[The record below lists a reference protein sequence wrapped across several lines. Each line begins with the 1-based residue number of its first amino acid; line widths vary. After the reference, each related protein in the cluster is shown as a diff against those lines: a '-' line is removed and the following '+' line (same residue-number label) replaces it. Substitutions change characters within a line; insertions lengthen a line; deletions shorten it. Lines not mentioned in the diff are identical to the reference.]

1 MYPSFTESTTHPRK
15 ASRNDKRGPRMVLD
29 VSEDVVPLEA
39 TAVVPVPTCT
49 GRVSSLAAIYKEA
62 GYQGYLDYVNA
73 DTCPCSNCAKQ
84 VKINTEW
91 MITNAGILEESEAV
105 YVDAMERKQERRE
118 QYDWSYRNRHH

>member
-1 MYPSFTESTTHPRK
+1 
-15 ASRNDKRGPRMVLD
+15 MVLD